1 MARAIFVGAKVGVS
15 MWQNEVRLT
24 ISRPDGGISLAAQ
37 LRPQEAA
44 RLLRDLA
51 ETLAFIDHKHAADTL
66 TSAVDVLTGVQTI
79 TKGHT
84 DDR

>member
-15 MWQNEVRLT
+15 MWQNEVRLAVA
-24 ISRPDGGISLAAQ
+24 RPDGGISLAVQ

-44 RLLRDLA
+44 RLLRDLV

-66 TSAVDVLTGVQTI
+66 TSAVDVLTGVNNI
-79 TKGHT
+79 TKENNHG
-84 DDR
+84 R